1 MLKSARL
8 LAVLVLGLVGSL
20 PVAPTTLS
28 QQPPEPRRGGVLRS
42 AELGGAPRLLHP
54 YPEPQQYTSPWV
66 QAASLM
72 WAGLIDLDYDTL
84 DYVADPRTSMA
95 TELPTISNDGRTFTF
110 TLRQDIRW
118 SDSRPITSADFQFAW
133 ENARVVENNWV
144 GYDSTIDRIESFS
157 TPDPR
162 TVEVTLK
169 EQLARFLALGIAS
182 GIGPVPRH
190 VWEGKP
196 WLDPQANPE
205 VLRPSV
211 VSGPYLPRELSV
223 ERHSYTRNPNWW
235 GKPPNL
241 DEIVFVAA
249 SPTTTLELLRTRQV
263 EWAHNFPPAQ
273 FEDARRIPHANLLE
287 WTSAAGTYRVME
299 FNLARPL
306 LADKRF
312 REALARAANRADLVQ
327 LEDDLAVPQ
336 FGIYTQNSRWR
347 NDNVERYDFDLPRA
361 RRVLQEAGFTLDA
374 GRLRDRG
381 GQPVRLEILWPTTS
395 QPRGKI
401 ATYLQQQWRD
411 LGIETTVNGLE
422 FNTFVD
428 KHQRQKDFDVVMGTW
443 GSALDPDSARSIF
456 TTGGTQNSTGYSNP
470 RIDQLFEG
478 GAREQDDTRRKEI
491 YDEIQKI
498 LQDDLAMYPMITLKS
513 FTAVDRRVAGIFARK
528 GDDLLTDNNAQF
540 LDWFIAE

>member
-1 MLKSARL
+1 
-8 LAVLVLGLVGSL
+8 
-20 PVAPTTLS
+20 
-28 QQPPEPRRGGVLRS
+28 
-42 AELGGAPRLLHP
+42 
-54 YPEPQQYTSPWV
+54 
-66 QAASLM
+66 M

-84 DYVADPRTSMA
+84 DYIADPRTSMA
-95 TELPTISNDGRTFTF
+95 TELPRISNGGRTFTF

-133 ENARVVENNWV
+133 ENARLEENNWV
-144 GYDSTIDRIESFS
+144 GYDSTIERIESFS

-162 TVEVTLK
+162 TVEVTLR

-223 ERHSYTRNPNWW
+223 ERHSYTRNPSWW

-249 SPTTTLELLRTRQV
+249 SPATTLELLRTRQV

-287 WTSAAGTYRVME
+287 WTSAAGSYRVME

-306 LADKRF
+306 LADKRV
-312 REALARAANRADLVQ
+312 REALARAASRADLVQ

-361 RRVLQEAGFTLDA
+361 RRILQEAGFTLDA

-428 KHQRQKDFDVVMGTW
+428 KHQRQKDFDVAMGTW

-456 TTGGTQNSTGYSNP
+456 ITGGTQNATGYSDP
-470 RIDQLFEG
+470 RIDQLFEL